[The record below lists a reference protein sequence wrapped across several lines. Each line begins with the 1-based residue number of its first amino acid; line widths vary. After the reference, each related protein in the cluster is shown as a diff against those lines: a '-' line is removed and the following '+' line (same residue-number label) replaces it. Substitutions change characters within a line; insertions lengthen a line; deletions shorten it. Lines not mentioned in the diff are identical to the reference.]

1 MFFLH
6 TRMNPGR
13 VCLLG
18 DSSTPLTVR
27 PNYSSLVRARADVR
41 NIAKTAK
48 GLYELLVNYLL
59 LA

>member
-1 MFFLH
+1 
-6 TRMNPGR
+6 MNPGR

-27 PNYSSLVRARADVR
+27 PNYSSLRFAQERMLE

-48 GLYELLVNYLL
+48 GLYELLVSYLL